1 MCTSFSLKVIGHLY
15 GMSGRSVKIAA
26 SLSFDL
32 RKFLFLFTI
41 SAVYAM
47 YGEYVVTSGIRLVV
61 DFSLIFRHC
70 SCVNSSTF
78 SISVHF
84 VDRIHRL

>member
-1 MCTSFSLKVIGHLY
+1 MCTSLSLNLIGRLY
-15 GMSGRSVKIAA
+15 DMSGRSVKIAA

-32 RKFLFLFTI
+32 RKFQFLFAI
-41 SAVYAM
+41 SAVYAV

-70 SCVNSSTF
+70 SCVSYSTF
-78 SISVHF
+78 SICLRTF
-84 VDRIHRL
+84 C